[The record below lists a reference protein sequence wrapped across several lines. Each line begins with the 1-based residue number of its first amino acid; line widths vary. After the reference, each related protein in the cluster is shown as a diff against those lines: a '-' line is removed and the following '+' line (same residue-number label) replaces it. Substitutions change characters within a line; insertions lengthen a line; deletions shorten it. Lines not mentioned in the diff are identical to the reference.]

1 MKASETNFRD
11 VYHKVCFVRAGKNY
25 KAMTRHLPNHEQGDG
40 TLVYGYV
47 DHQCG
52 LTYEILAC
60 AKQGKDGSIE
70 AFQGDDTV
78 SLKFR
83 AGSIAEDE
91 LFVVEDDEQLRRIY
105 QSKIDTIERYYKGND
120 EIEATRKVEAI
131 DTSRSPEFPDDVL
144 VILIHESDAPEGC
157 WVRCEKI
164 VDGMI
169 VGVLLN
175 EPDSDFVVHR
185 GDPISFGIAQQG
197 DRLLCV
203 AVL

>member
-1 MKASETNFRD
+1 M
-11 VYHKVCFVRAGKNY
+11 
-25 KAMTRHLPNHEQGDG
+25 
-40 TLVYGYV
+40 
-47 DHQCG
+47 
-52 LTYEILAC
+52 
-60 AKQGKDGSIE
+60 
-70 AFQGDDTV
+70 FQGNDTV

-91 LFVVEDDEQLRRIY
+91 LFVITGDEQLRKTY
-105 QSKIDTIERYYKGND
+105 QNKIDAIERHYRNCD

-144 VILIHESDAPEGC
+144 VILIHGNNAPEGC

-164 VDGMI
+164 ADGMMA
-169 VGVLLN
+169 GMLLN
-175 EPDSDFVVHR
+175 EPDSDFGVHR
-185 GDPISFGIAQQG
+185 GDLISFGIAQQG

>member
-1 MKASETNFRD
+1 MKAAEISFRD
-11 VYHKVCFVRAGKNY
+11 VYHRVCFVKAGKNY
-25 KAMTRHLPNHEQGDG
+25 EAMTQHLPNHEQGNG
-40 TLVYGYV
+40 TLVYGYI

-60 AKQGKDGSIE
+60 AKQNESGSIE
-70 AFQGDDTV
+70 VFQGNDTV

-91 LFVVEDDEQLRRIY
+91 LFVITEDEQLRKTY
-105 QSKIDTIERYYKGND
+105 QNKIDAIERHYRNCG
-120 EIEATRKVEAI
+120 EIEAARKVEAI

-144 VILIHESDAPEGC
+144 VILIHGNNAPEGC

-164 VDGMI
+164 ADGMMA
-169 VGVLLN
+169 GTLLN
-175 EPDSDFVVHR
+175 EPDSDFGVHR
-185 GDPISFGIAQQG
+185 GDLISFGIAQQG